1 MTMTENSY
9 RRQRVYVAG
18 PMRGEPQHNFPAFN
32 QAAALFRAAGFVAV
46 NPVEVGLMFGN
57 DPAVS
62 GADYVRE
69 DLLHVCRCDAI
80 AILPRWERS
89 VGARCEVAVALT
101 LGLDFFD
108 ATNGHRIAP
117 PARSIVTGGYEQ
129 QPGAVDLLDTLRA
142 EVISWANATFT
153 LANPHSKAAHLER
166 EAKEL
171 RAAPRDVE
179 EMADVFILLC
189 HLSDGHDLAAAV
201 RAKLE
206 KNKLRAWGEPD
217 AEGVVEH
224 VAALVATPSAA
235 GTAEK

>member
-1 MTMTENSY
+1 MMHQLHQ
-9 RRQRVYVAG
+9 RRVYIAG
-18 PMRGEPQHNFPAFN
+18 PMRGEPEHNFPAFN
-32 QAAALFRAAGFVAV
+32 RAAALFRASGFVVV

-69 DLLHVCRCDAI
+69 DLLHVCRCDAV
-80 AILPRWERS
+80 ALLPRWERS

-108 ATNGHRIAP
+108 AMNGHRVPAP
-117 PARSIVTGGYEQ
+117 PRSTVTGGYEHG
-129 QPGAVDLLDTLRA
+129 PGTVEHLDLLRD
-142 EVISWANATFT
+142 EVIAWANATFT
-153 LANPHSKAAHLER
+153 KASPHSKAAHLER

-171 RAAPRDVE
+171 RRDPLDVE

-189 HLSDGHDLAAAV
+189 HLSDGYDLAGAV

-206 KNKLRAWGEPD
+206 KNKRRAWGEPD
-217 AEGVVEH
+217 ADGVVEH
-224 VAALVATPSAA
+224 VREGAA
-235 GTAEK
+235 